1 MIVLDANQGCYLL
14 IHPNWV
20 FLRLFG
26 DTLERIESEERRLF
40 YVALTRSKQTLVI
53 VSDDPE
59 RESPYLKEIKSRMRL
74 DSIRWD
80 DLPPV
85 ASIDGARIEVRVFN
99 AYDVRDQ
106 LKKLGY
112 RWNEP
117 LKSWCRPMPA
127 EGFSFE
133 VLCGQEWARNGA
145 VIKVYSEEGSLIQD
159 NERALR

>member
-1 MIVLDANQGCYLL
+1 MIVLDANQGCYPL

-59 RESPYLKEIKSRMRL
+59 RESPYLKEIKFRMRL

-80 DLPPV
+80 ELPPV

-117 LKSWCRPMPA
+117 LKSWCRSMLA

-133 VLCGQEWARNGA
+133 ALCGQEWARNGA
-145 VIKVYSEEGSLIQD
+145 VIKIYSEEGRLIQD